1 MAAVGQG
8 DAYGDTQI
16 GWVKV
21 GGNKALIGSLEYLEA
36 GSIQDIFGE
45 VGAAASVR
53 STHLPPQRHSISV
66 PDASLNHVLM
76 NPPYSRTHGGQSAFD
91 IAGLSD
97 HDRAACQKR
106 WRELVK
112 NEPVNNQ
119 AGMAASFLALAR
131 QKLKPGG
138 KIGFVLPLTNAFA
151 DAWSRT
157 RQMIQ
162 EEFENIIAVTA
173 SDGSLSADTGMQEML
188 LTATRAKKSR
198 ASSPIRCVTLRSIPS
213 RLGEAGEVAR
223 AIRQAVRKLP
233 STS

>member
-1 MAAVGQG
+1 
-8 DAYGDTQI
+8 
-16 GWVKV
+16 
-21 GGNKALIGSLEYLEA
+21 
-36 GSIQDIFGE
+36 
-45 VGAAASVR
+45 
-53 STHLPPQRHSISV
+53 
-66 PDASLNHVLM
+66 M
-76 NPPYSRTHGGQSAFD
+76 NPPYSRTRGGQSAFD

-97 HDRAACQKR
+97 RDRAACQKR
-106 WRELVK
+106 WRELTK
-112 NEPVNNQ
+112 GEPVSNQ

-131 QKLKPGG
+131 QKVKPGG
-138 KIGFVLPLTNAFA
+138 RIGFVLPLTAAFA
-151 DAWSRT
+151 DAWRRT

-198 ASSPIRCVTLRSIPS
+198 QSSPIRCVTLRSVPS

-223 AIRQAVRKLP
+223 AIREAVRKVS